1 MSKAARWSLVA
12 LALVVAIAAFVI
24 AQPGEDDGGEQGNA
38 GETVTETAPATTAP
52 TATARSAPKPPP
64 DADPATV
71 VTLSDYSVSE
81 VKDIE
86 VEKGDQV
93 RMVFKSNVPDSV
105 HVHGYD
111 LEKPAAPGK
120 PARFSFP
127 ATIEGV
133 FEIESHEAEHAGK
146 DALIARLVVEPS

>member
-1 MSKAARWSLVA
+1 MSKAGRLGLVA
-12 LALVVAIAAFVI
+12 LAAIVVVVAFVI
-24 AQPGEDDGGEQGNA
+24 ASPGDDDDDGQASNTPA
-38 GETVTETAPATTAP
+38 ETTERSP
-52 TATARSAPKPPP
+52 TATAPSALEPPSDGP
-64 DADPATV
+64 DPVRIELTDHAPG
-71 VTLSDYSVSE
+71 SVES
-81 VKDIE
+81 IQ
-86 VEKGDQV
+86 VEKGDRV
-93 RMVFKSNVPDSV
+93 RFVVTSDMPDDI

-111 LEKPAAPGK
+111 VERPVAPGK

>member
-1 MSKAARWSLVA
+1 MSKAARWSLVG

-38 GETVTETAPATTAP
+38 GETTAAETAP
-52 TATARSAPKPPP
+52 TATAPSAPKPPP
-64 DADPATV
+64 DGPDATV
-71 VTLSDYSVSE
+71 VTLRDYGVSE
-81 VKDIE
+81 VKDIK
-86 VEKGDQV
+86 VKKGDPV
-93 RMVFKSNVPDSV
+93 RMVFRSNVPDEV

-111 LEKPAAPGK
+111 ISRAAAPGK
-120 PARFSFP
+120 PARFAFP
-127 ATIEGV
+127 ATIEGI